1 LRASQDQL
9 VPGKPLSPGATIV
22 SDDGSFALGF
32 FSPSNSS
39 TTPARLYLGIWY
51 NDVPELTVVWVANR
65 ETPDTN
71 SSTTPMLSFTNSS
84 NLVLSDGDGGPVI
97 WTTAVDT
104 ATSSSQATAT
114 LLSTGNLAIRSP
126 NGTTLW
132 QSFDHLTDTFLP
144 NMKIRGRYG
153 MDANGDRLV
162 SWKGPADP
170 SPGLFSYGGDP
181 NTLLQIFLWEGSR
194 PVARTGPWTGY
205 MVKSERQYHSTGAAI
220 IVYLA
225 VVDTD
230 EEIYI
235 TYTVST
241 DTPHTRYVVTY
252 SGDYQLQSWSNT
264 SSVWLVLAKWPSP
277 ECNRYGYCG
286 PNGYCDVAV
295 PTCKCLDGFE
305 PASMEEWKNGRFSA
319 GCRRKEPLQGCGD
332 GFLALQGMKTPD
344 GFALVGED
352 RSTLEECASECSH
365 NCSCVAYAHANLGSD
380 KSGEDVTR
388 CLVWTGELIDTAKIG
403 AEPGSDTLYLRLA
416 GLDAAAGRKFISFY

>member
-1 LRASQDQL
+1 
-9 VPGKPLSPGATIV
+9 
-22 SDDGSFALGF
+22 
-32 FSPSNSS
+32 
-39 TTPARLYLGIWY
+39 
-51 NDVPELTVVWVANR
+51 
-65 ETPDTN
+65 
-71 SSTTPMLSFTNSS
+71 
-84 NLVLSDGDGGPVI
+84 
-97 WTTAVDT
+97 
-104 ATSSSQATAT
+104 
-114 LLSTGNLAIRSP
+114 
-126 NGTTLW
+126 
-132 QSFDHLTDTFLP
+132 
-144 NMKIRGRYG
+144 
-153 MDANGDRLV
+153 
-162 SWKGPADP
+162 
-170 SPGLFSYGGDP
+170 
-181 NTLLQIFLWEGSR
+181 
-194 PVARTGPWTGY
+194 
-205 MVKSERQYHSTGAAI
+205 
-220 IVYLA
+220 
-225 VVDTD
+225 
-230 EEIYI
+230 
-235 TYTVST
+235 
-241 DTPHTRYVVTY
+241 VVTY